1 MNNERIDTILKAFD
15 TFNNTGRKR
24 LVAGKLYDY
33 FMQDFKGELTAL
45 YQDATKEEIR
55 EDVKTLADMIY
66 LANKKAKREFL
77 VGVLRHIV
85 KMM

>member
-1 MNNERIDTILKAFD
+1 MINQRIETILEAFD
-15 TFNNTGRKR
+15 TFDSTGRKK

-33 FMQDFKGELTAL
+33 FMQDFKSELTEL
-45 YQDATKEEIR
+45 YQDASKEEIK
-55 EDVKTLADMIY
+55 EDIKTLADMIY
-66 LANKKAKREFL
+66 LENNQIKREFL

>member
-1 MNNERIDTILKAFD
+1 MNNQRIETILEAFD
-15 TFNNTGRKR
+15 TFNSTGRKR

-33 FMQDFKGELTAL
+33 FMQDFKGELTTL

-66 LANKKAKREFL
+66 LANKKVKREFL